1 MVAAASMV
9 VDQRLVPKRV
19 AEGLRIPYT
28 TLASWVQKY
37 RAGGRTALEQAP
49 RRGGKRT
56 SGYPQAARVRPL
68 RTEARGPVGNREAKP
83 DARREAVLAVKREQ
97 PQAGSRRIRDVVRR
111 FFGIG
116 TSDTTVRRLL
126 KSEGLAQPR
135 TLPRPK
141 PKPRDRSFERAEP
154 NQLWQ

>member
-1 MVAAASMV
+1 ISSAALV
-9 VDQRLVPKRV
+9 VEEGISAHRV
-19 AEGLRIPYT
+19 AKEMQIPYT
-28 TLASWVQKY
+28 TVVEWARKY
-37 RAGGRTALEQAP
+37 RVGGRAVFEQAP
-49 RRGGKRT
+49 GRGGKRA

-68 RTEARGPVGNREAKP
+68 RTEARGPVGNRAAKP

-97 PQAGSRRIRDVVRR
+97 PQAGSRRIRDVVKR

-135 TLPRPK
+135 TPPK
-141 PKPRDRSFERAEP
+141 LRPKPRDRSFER
-154 NQLWQ
+154 